1 MTLTEAAILSFSP
14 AGFILCRCIAE
25 WRGING
31 IVAMLSEMPDE
42 RYVEFVQ
49 GFPREGALVKKSGV
63 VLLFR
68 ANCSPVTKT
77 AVADQ
82 GARLRPLYD
91 APNEKPA
98 ERY

>member
-49 GFPREGALVKKSGV
+49 GFPRKERSSRSLAW
-63 VLLFR
+63 
-68 ANCSPVTKT
+68 CSYFGRT
-77 AVADQ
+77 A
-82 GARLRPLYD
+82 RP
-91 APNEKPA
+91 
-98 ERY
+98 